1 MTTSIRLRR
10 EPNGRLRA
18 DLRAGELSPRVLD
31 RGADHVRVALVAV
44 VALLLA
50 GDDVAV
56 EIDVGPGLHLEIVE
70 TSGIV
75 AYDMRGGAASWR
87 VDVHLAEG
95 ATLVWAGL
103 PFVVSSGAAVTRRT
117 VVTMAQDARALFR
130 ETFVLGRSGEVGGD
144 LLVGTDVRRPD
155 GRPVLREDLDLTRE
169 HRQGAALLG
178 DSRCL
183 DQVTLLGV
191 RSDLTGP
198 DVLQL
203 AEPGTLVRALTGELH
218 QSPLDDRG
226 TYDRMLRDVT
236 RPMPGSIRSAV
247 PTDAAAL
254 HRLAALTFPLA
265 CTPDTP
271 EEEKQAF
278 IAEQLSESVFVRY
291 LGDPARILLVAVED
305 ASAALIGYSM
315 LSTEAPADADVADA
329 IRHRPTVELSKMYVH
344 PGHHGDG
351 TAGRL
356 LMRTLAA
363 ARDTG
368 AAGIW
373 LGVSEENTRANT
385 FYAKHGF
392 EQVGRKRF
400 HIGDRSEDDF
410 VRELAL

>member
-10 EPNGRLRA
+10 EPDGRLRA

-31 RGADHVRVALVAV
+31 RGPEHVRVALVAV

-56 EIDVGPGLHLEIVE
+56 EIDVGPGLHLEVVE
-70 TSGIV
+70 TSGVV
-75 AYDMRGGAASWR
+75 AYDMRGGTASWR
-87 VDVHLAEG
+87 VDVRLAEG
-95 ATLVWAGL
+95 ASLVWAGL
-103 PFVVSSGAAVTRRT
+103 PFVVSAGAAVTRRT
-117 VVTMAQDARALFR
+117 VVTIAEDARALFR

-144 LLVGTDVRRPD
+144 LRASTDVRRPD
-155 GRPVLREDLDLTRE
+155 GRPVLREDLDLTRA

-178 DSRCL
+178 TARCL
-183 DQVTLLGV
+183 DQAMLLGA
-191 RSDLTGP
+191 RSDVTGP

-203 AEPGTLVRALTGELH
+203 AEPGTVVRTLTRELH
-218 QSPLDDRG
+218 QSSLDEG
-226 TYDRMLRDVT
+226 GGYDRMLRDVT
-236 RPMPGSIRSAV
+236 RRPPASVRLAV
-247 PTDAAAL
+247 STDAEAL

-265 CTPDTP
+265 CTPHTP
-271 EEEKQAF
+271 EEEKRAF
-278 IAEQLSESVFVRY
+278 IAEQLSESAFVRY
-291 LGDPARILLVAVED
+291 LQDPARILLVAVEE
-305 ASAALIGYSM
+305 ASMELIGYSM
-315 LSTEAPADADVADA
+315 LVTEAPADADVVGA
-329 IRHRPTVELSKMYVH
+329 IRYRPTVELSKMYVH

-356 LMRTLAA
+356 MAGTLAA

-368 AAGIW
+368 AAGTW
-373 LGVSEENTRANT
+373 LGVSEENDRANT

-410 VRELAL
+410 VRERAL